1 MRVAA
6 GNFLGIGSGVF
17 ARLICLL
24 GVFAFGHSASGAE
37 SPRVA
42 TSDEIGLLNFALNE
56 AARDFYRWS
65 FTEAR
70 VIRDEK
76 GKVKSDTVV
85 RVDPSKP
92 YAEQFVPIMVG
103 GKPPSERDLTKYRRQ
118 GERAQK
124 RDEQAERG
132 EPEDRP
138 TLGEVMN
145 PFAAQVVSVDER
157 ALVFTVPLRPDRN
170 NRFPPEK
177 FEVLVRVAREGGGI
191 LEQINVRLRESFRS
205 KLVVKVKSGGGV
217 LEFARVDPKHPP
229 ALVSIKGDASASI
242 LFFSVGGE
250 LDLKRTELK
259 RVKPYA
265 ERFGVQIGTIKAIDF

>member
-1 MRVAA
+1 MDLFSR
-6 GNFLGIGSGVF
+6 IGSGMSVRLYF
-17 ARLICLL
+17 LICLL
-24 GVFAFGHSASGAE
+24 GLGGATGAAAE
-37 SPRVA
+37 PRA
-42 TSDEIGLLNFALNE
+42 ASDEERGMLNFALNE
-56 AARDFYRWS
+56 AARDFYRWA

-70 VIRDEK
+70 VVRDEK

-92 YAEQFVPIMVG
+92 YAEQYVPLTVG

-132 EPEDRP
+132 ETEDRP

-145 PFAAQVVSVDER
+145 PLAARVVSADER
-157 ALVFTVPLRPDRN
+157 AVVFEVPLRPDRN

-177 FEVLVRVAREGGGI
+177 FEVWVRVAREGGGV

-217 LEFARVDPKHPP
+217 LEFTRVDPKHPP

-259 RVKPYA
+259 RVKPYS
-265 ERFGVQIGTIKAIDF
+265 ERFGVQIGTLKAIDF

>member
-1 MRVAA
+1 MVIRLTRLAWIFA
-6 GNFLGIGSGVF
+6 LGHL
-17 ARLICLL
+17 AM
-24 GVFAFGHSASGAE
+24 GAE

-65 FTEAR
+65 FTESR
-70 VIRDEK
+70 VVRDEK

-92 YAEQFVPIMVG
+92 YAEQFVPLSVG
-103 GKPPSERDLTKYRRQ
+103 GQPPSERDLKKYRRQ

-124 RDEQAERG
+124 RDEEAERG

-145 PFAAQVVSVDER
+145 PFAAQVVSADER
-157 ALVFTVPLRPDRN
+157 TVVFTVPLRPDRN

-177 FEVLVRVAREGGGI
+177 FEVLVRVAREGGGV

-217 LEFARVDPKHPP
+217 LEFARIDPKHPP

>member
-1 MRVAA
+1 LR
-6 GNFLGIGSGVF
+6 IGAKMV

-24 GVFAFGHSASGAE
+24 GFLAAGQLSRGAE

-42 TSDEIGLLNFALNE
+42 TADEIGLLNFALGE
-56 AARDFYRWS
+56 AARDFARWS

-92 YAEQFVPIMVG
+92 YAEQFVPISVG

-132 EPEDRP
+132 EVEDRP
-138 TLGEVMN
+138 SLGEVMN
-145 PFAAQVVSVDER
+145 PYAAQVASADDR
-157 ALVFTVPLRPDRN
+157 AVVFAVPLRPDRN

-177 FEVLVRVAREGGGI
+177 FEVLVRVAREGGGV

-217 LEFARVDPKHPP
+217 LEFARVDPKRPP

-259 RVKPYA
+259 WVKPYA
-265 ERFGVQIGTIKAIDF
+265 ERFGVQIGTLKAIDF